1 MEAGRWRCQM
11 LQFYIWIISVC
22 VGSRGKVQRVTER
35 TRLLETM
42 NIQLPLHWVSAG
54 RSGSVGPHRSGSDR
68 TGGTG
73 CTAAAA
79 AAVMIA
85 SCSDGGA
92 AVLWSEVCFLPRRG
106 GETSREAL
114 RLHPGSS
121 HCQPPLASLPDQL
134 QSWGHLCLKS
144 LGALKLWRGAA
155 TKVHSPVKQ
164 TPLANS
170 ALISTFVIGA
180 RRFARRRADNDRDCE
195 NTPTSCESRMNL
207 QSVCRRF
214 KESGN
219 NHGNS
224 SVRFKNQQTG
234 TQLHLHTLIL
244 LQATD
249 CLIYFWIVKL
259 DWNMYVCVIKP
270 ENIWSTLSEI
280 GKQNK
285 WRESNWCNELKH
297 SKISMY
303 WYLNTIHQM
312 TDVTEARHFEQ

>member
-73 CTAAAA
+73 CTAAAPAA

-180 RRFARRRADNDRDCE
+180 RSPEVCQEASWQWQRLWKHSDILWKQN
-195 NTPTSCESRMNL
+195 ESAER
-207 QSVCRRF
+207 
-214 KESGN
+214 
-219 NHGNS
+219 
-224 SVRFKNQQTG
+224 
-234 TQLHLHTLIL
+234 
-244 LQATD
+244 LQA
-249 CLIYFWIVKL
+249 VQR
-259 DWNMYVCVIKP
+259 V
-270 ENIWSTLSEI
+270 
-280 GKQNK
+280 GKQSWK
-285 WRESNWCNELKH
+285 QFCK
-297 SKISMY
+297 
-303 WYLNTIHQM
+303 
-312 TDVTEARHFEQ
+312 V